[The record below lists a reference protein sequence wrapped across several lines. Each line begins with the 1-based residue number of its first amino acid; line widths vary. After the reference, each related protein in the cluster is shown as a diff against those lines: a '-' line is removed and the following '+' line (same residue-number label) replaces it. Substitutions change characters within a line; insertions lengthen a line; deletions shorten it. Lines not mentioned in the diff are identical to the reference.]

1 MCEICDRIEGYIENE
16 IYYDRKY
23 AMHFYDIKR
32 SYQYEN
38 DKYVIVVP
46 ECISD
51 ILEEAA
57 KQHNCLYSYVW
68 LVASGYTTIV
78 FMREKSNVYKSLI
91 TIEIRNGVLR
101 QAYRAFNKIPNEQEQ
116 KFIEE
121 FAKEK
126 NLIFD
131 IDYNEE
137 DDDEWI
143 EEEDEA
149 V

>member
-1 MCEICDRIEGYIENE
+1 M
-16 IYYDRKY
+16 
-23 AMHFYDIKR
+23 
-32 SYQYEN
+32 
-38 DKYVIVVP
+38 
-46 ECISD
+46 
-51 ILEEAA
+51 
-57 KQHNCLYSYVW
+57 
-68 LVASGYTTIV
+68 
-78 FMREKSNVYKSLI
+78 YKSLI
-91 TIEIRNGVLR
+91 TIEIRTGVLR